1 MSVVALKMFL
11 NLGTL
16 GFVLALAY
24 INMRQTERLLRDSR
38 EKRKRQELASAS
50 TAYPTAI
57 AAE

>member
-24 INMRQTERLLRDSR
+24 INMRQTERLLRESR
-38 EKRKRQELASAS
+38 EKRKREELAAAS
-50 TAYPTAI
+50 TSYPTAI